1 MQSDED
7 GLLIDQQMGFQLSLR
22 CLCQW
27 RSLPL
32 HTGGNKALK
41 GFEISRK
48 WRGGSPE
55 SISHT
60 KSMEVMAERSD
71 EHQYDPNQKI
81 NKEGTNQKQ

>member
-1 MQSDED
+1 M
-7 GLLIDQQMGFQLSLR
+7 
-22 CLCQW
+22 

-32 HTGGNKALK
+32 HTEGNKVLK

-48 WRGGSPE
+48 WRGGGSPE

-60 KSMEVMAERSD
+60 KSMEVMAEISD

-81 NKEGTNQKQ
+81 NKEGTNPKQ